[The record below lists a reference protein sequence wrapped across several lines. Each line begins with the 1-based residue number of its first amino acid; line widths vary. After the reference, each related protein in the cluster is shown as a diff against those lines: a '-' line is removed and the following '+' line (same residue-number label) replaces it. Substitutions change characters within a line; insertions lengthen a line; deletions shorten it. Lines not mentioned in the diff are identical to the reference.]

1 MLEPE
6 LLLRKLLLM
15 LEQLLKPKLLPMP
28 ELGLLL
34 LRLPQMLE
42 LLLKLKLLQKPE
54 LELLPPKL
62 LPMPEL
68 LKKQDRQD
76 QESHNWTLLS
86 RPAYK
91 LVRTLLGSAGI
102 LLHKMFFSYKC

>member
-28 ELGLLL
+28 ELG
-34 LRLPQMLE
+34 

-102 LLHKMFFSYKC
+102 LLHNMFFSYKCHS